1 MSGYD
6 YDCRSGA
13 TRQKSKNKRAIIS
26 AQIILQE
33 DGIFSEE
40 NVFSF

>member
-13 TRQKSKNKRAIIS
+13 RQKSKNKRAIIS